1 MSTEAAAAEKPKRNY
16 NALFG
21 LTLLALLVL
30 LWVILSLSTSSFASA
45 NNISNLL
52 RQGSMIAIL
61 AVGQTFVIIT
71 GGIDLS
77 VGAVVGF
84 ATVIAAMLI
93 NAGIP
98 VFLAILITLLVGVAI
113 GLFHGFGIVKMG
125 LPPFIITLATLTSL
139 RGIGLLMTN
148 GNSISINNDAFQEF
162 SRNSFLGVPNLF
174 WMVILVGIPAYI
186 FLHHSRWGRY
196 LFSVGSNAEASRLS
210 GVNVQRTIYMAYTLS
225 GLCAAFVGVLLASR
239 IGIGNPTQ
247 AEGWELQAIASSV
260 IGGTSLFGAVGSVHG
275 PLLGAFILATINNGA
290 NLLNV
295 NAFWQRIITGALII
309 IIVYFDGLRR
319 RGSK

>member
-1 MSTEAAAAEKPKRNY
+1 MSTEAIAAEKPKRNY

-93 NAGIP
+93 NAGVP

-319 RGSK
+319 RGGK